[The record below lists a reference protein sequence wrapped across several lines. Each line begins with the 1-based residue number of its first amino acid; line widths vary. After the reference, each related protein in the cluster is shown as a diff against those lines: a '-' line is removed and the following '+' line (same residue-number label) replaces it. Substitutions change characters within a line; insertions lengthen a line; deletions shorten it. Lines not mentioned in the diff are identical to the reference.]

1 MLKLNN
7 KVALV
12 TGAGKRIGKV
22 IAITLA
28 LEGAN
33 IVVHYNKSKKEAEET
48 VEEIVKIGGKAV
60 AVRADLS
67 KTDSINKL
75 IKTVDNVF
83 GNLDILVNNASN
95 FFKNKFKDIT
105 VDEWNKVMNTNLRAP
120 FLLMQQASKLMEQ
133 GDGTGSIVN
142 ISDLCGVHAWKN
154 FAHHG
159 TSKAGLIHLTKTA
172 ALELAPKIRVN
183 AIIPG
188 LILPPSYME
197 GNERWEEMKQ
207 ENLLKTDGSP
217 QNIADTVVFLCKN
230 DFMTGSLI
238 YVDGGESLLGSK
250 YH

>member
-1 MLKLNN
+1 MLKLSN

-12 TGAGKRIGKV
+12 TGASKRIGKV

-28 LEGAN
+28 LEGAH
-33 IVVHYNKSKKEAEET
+33 IVVHYNSSKKEAEET
-48 VEEIVKIGGKAV
+48 VEEIINIGSKAI
-60 AVRADLS
+60 AVRADLNKPDAIIKLF
-67 KTDSINKL
+67 KTIENA
-75 IKTVDNVF
+75 F

-95 FFKNKFKDIT
+95 FFKNKFNEIT
-105 VDEWNKVMNTNLRAP
+105 VEEWNKVMNTNLRAP
-120 FLLMQQASKLMEQ
+120 FLLMQQASKLMGE
-133 GDGTGSIVN
+133 DDEIGSIVN
-142 ISDLCGVHAWKN
+142 ISDLCGVHAWKK

-188 LILPPSYME
+188 LILPPPYME
-197 GNERWEEMKQ
+197 GEERWEEMKQ

-238 YVDGGESLLGSK
+238 YVEGGEALLGSK